1 VLADAVTGQIHVV
14 GIRSPRAVFEK
25 IERREDV
32 KVFLL
37 IKKVYGNIFTRIIN
51 YFLMQLK
58 ISFIIFTL
66 RKTDEVFVFFVGGE
80 LFFFPILTIK
90 VMRKRVILM
99 PAGITLKVHSLRN
112 EPFYNLASSL
122 MGINLRLADKII
134 IYSRALVKDM
144 NIEKYQHKIIISHE
158 HFIDFTKF
166 RIYEKINDR
175 LSVIGY
181 IGRLSG
187 EKGILNMIMA
197 IPHVLRQNNS
207 ISFIV
212 CGEGE
217 LASKIMKFIRKEHLK
232 GHVTLAGP
240 IPHEDVPQYLNK
252 MKLLVLPS
260 YTEGLPNIVL
270 EAMACGTPVLAT
282 PVGAIPDI
290 VKDNETG
297 FLLKSNDPRHIA
309 ERIIELINKPE
320 LLEKVS
326 VNAYNFVREN
336 FSYEKTLESWR
347 RILRT
352 RIEWINGSIFRHS
365 YNYVGGECLD
375 QYHTP
380 IYHSMIVHGYSVKV
394 QK

>member
-347 RILRT
+347 RILS
-352 RIEWINGSIFRHS
+352 ELELSG
-365 YNYVGGECLD
+365 
-375 QYHTP
+375 
-380 IYHSMIVHGYSVKV
+380 
-394 QK
+394 